1 MRKLFIGLTAVAG
14 IALASPALAEGFYF
28 GGPGVGVGVDVGPRY
43 YRDYDAPRYRAYD
56 YDRPRYRGS
65 YAYGGC
71 RTITIE
77 RSDGSVRRVRR
88 CG

>member
-14 IALASPALAEGFYF
+14 IAIASPALAEGFYF

-56 YDRPRYRGS
+56 YDRPRYRG
-65 YAYGGC
+65 C
-71 RTITIE
+71 QMPL
-77 RSDGSVRRVRR
+77 DGLSPTDPKEWFDTHRKGR
-88 CG
+88 